1 MSVVFKSDLGSSE
14 YVRHKQLSMKMQNF
28 TAANLTERQQNVE
41 WTFSLMTIKWLDKTS
56 SF

>member
-14 YVRHKQLSMKMQNF
+14 HAQHKQMLMKMQNF

-41 WTFSLMTIKWLDKTS
+41 
-56 SF
+56 

>member
-14 YVRHKQLSMKMQNF
+14 NVRHKQLSMKMQNF

-41 WTFSLMTIKWLDKTS
+41 
-56 SF
+56 